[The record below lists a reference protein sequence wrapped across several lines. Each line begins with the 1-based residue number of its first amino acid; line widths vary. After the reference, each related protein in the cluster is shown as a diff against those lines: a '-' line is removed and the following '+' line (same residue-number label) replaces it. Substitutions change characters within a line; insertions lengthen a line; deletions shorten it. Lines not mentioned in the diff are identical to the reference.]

1 MQQFNQQQNSN
12 SLEDNI
18 SQLGET
24 LALLNI
30 ENEDDV
36 PAPNFVQAPQN
47 QTQLD
52 SELKEYEQL
61 CQYLYGNSTSQ
72 NVSLLTNF

>member
-1 MQQFNQQQNSN
+1 MNQQNSN
-12 SLEDNI
+12 SMEDNI

-30 ENEDDV
+30 KNDDDE
-36 PAPNFVQAPQN
+36 PAPNFVEAPQN

-52 SELKEYEQL
+52 SELKEYE
-61 CQYLYGNSTSQ
+61 
-72 NVSLLTNF
+72 